1 MRLGTVSRG
10 VVAILALCL
19 MAGAASAKSD
29 IMKTDSRQRHGC
41 NQLVNLAHPDFK
53 GATRKAEF
61 DRCMADPDAYS
72 KR

>member
-1 MRLGTVSRG
+1 
-10 VVAILALCL
+10 
-19 MAGAASAKSD
+19 
-29 IMKTDSRQRHGC
+29 MKTDSRQRHGC